1 MTPAD
6 IGALLARY
14 GVHALRVRLVARL
27 DCEVYRITPQPR
39 SGGDLALRLYPAT
52 RSDSADVESELEW
65 LRALA
70 NAGLNA
76 PAPSIATASGSDVAW
91 PLRCRITPRHPA
103 E

>member
-39 SGGDLALRLYPAT
+39 SGGDL
-52 RSDSADVESELEW
+52 
-65 LRALA
+65 
-70 NAGLNA
+70 NA
-76 PAPSIATASGSDVAW
+76 PAPVVDRDGQWLRRGMAPPMPHHATSS
-91 PLRCRITPRHPA
+91 C
-103 E
+103 